1 MVRPGVVRFHR
12 TRSIHPECLRRARRA
27 ARTLCNRLFSNA
39 KSVRATQLC
48 VCVCVCVRARVCV
61 GMCAPASSRL
71 DHKQLVPVDGV
82 VRRGGRR

>member
-12 TRSIHPECLRRARRA
+12 TRSIHPECQRRARRA

-39 KSVRATQLC
+39 KSVRATQLR
-48 VCVCVCVRARVCV
+48 VCVCVCVRVCA

-71 DHKQLVPVDGV
+71 DHKQLVPVDGG
-82 VRRGGRR
+82 VRGRR